1 MSFDYPEEFSNSHS
15 SEQQTKQ
22 SNKKVSGKFIAAPP
36 KPLINPGEY
45 RATLTKWELQ
55 RQFNC
60 YKILFQFDVLV
71 DDEIIRLTHFTNIKI
86 DDDGRMI
93 EPSPTMKC
101 AKTLANLF
109 PDSQFEDIDLNDLN
123 GMKCVVVV
131 RTVIK
136 DSRKKDKPVNKHYSA
151 IDEVFRDTDLERD
164 PWEG

>member
-1 MSFDYPEEFSNSHS
+1 
-15 SEQQTKQ
+15 
-22 SNKKVSGKFIAAPP
+22 
-36 KPLINPGEY
+36 
-45 RATLTKWELQ
+45 
-55 RQFNC
+55 
-60 YKILFQFDVLV
+60 
-71 DDEIIRLTHFTNIKI
+71 
-86 DDDGRMI
+86 MI

-164 PWEG
+164 PWEC